1 MFAAG
6 VTANSPLPEVVG
18 GTQIGEVDL
27 HEDYIGSMLLLS
39 RFLRYFR
46 LRHSSNPVT
55 RRPPMLSRLALVGT
69 LVLGCTGAILAQH
82 SSEPEPY
89 TDEDAYQVY
98 NALLSQES
106 SRSTVV
112 IDAETVAQFSGKESH
127 SWGPEDCIDPRVA
140 GEFKDAIA
148 DYNRLNRSRWLLQ
161 RSFLPRAHMKF
172 STPRR
177 AKPCFRT
184 AGGRHFI
191 SASRILAGLSRCRPS
206 ASTKTRPAP
215 SSGSATLVE
224 VCVAIGGS
232 GCSRR
237 STVNGK
243 RFVESSATG
252 SRERGR
258 KRLEVN
264 SA

>member
-1 MFAAG
+1 MFDAG

-161 RSFLPRAHMKF
+161 RKF
-172 STPRR
+172 SAPRPYEVLDSTTSK
-177 AKPCFRT
+177 ALFQN
-184 AGGRHFI
+184 GGWKAFYQRFPNSGGPFEM
-191 SASRILAGLSRCRPS
+191 SAVGFNKD
-206 ASTKTRPAP
+206 KTRAVVWFGYAC
-215 SSGSATLVE
+215 GSLCGDWRFRLFKKVDGKWQE
-224 VCVAIGGS
+224 V
-232 GCSRR
+232 
-237 STVNGK
+237 
-243 RFVESSATG
+243 
-252 SRERGR
+252 RGVICHR
-258 KRLEVN
+258 V
-264 SA
+264 S